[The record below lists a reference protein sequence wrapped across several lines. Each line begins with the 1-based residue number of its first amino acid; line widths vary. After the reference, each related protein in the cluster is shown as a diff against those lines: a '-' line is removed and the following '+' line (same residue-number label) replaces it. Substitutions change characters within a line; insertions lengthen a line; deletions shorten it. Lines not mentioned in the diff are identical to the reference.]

1 MNARQRRSANET
13 RSANS
18 GMAVPRSILLF
29 LLVPLARASVQTI
42 ESDEAFEATVMQDS
56 IVWGVLFNSASKG
69 EDSEAALGLI
79 ERLSTKMSAV
89 QFAVADVDSVKAFA
103 SEFNVRKRMVPRLLI
118 FNSRARQA
126 EMVPLKD
133 DLPAVEKLEEQ
144 VLGFLKENG
153 KNGEHKYKKTT
164 LAVGAPDAAKDE
176 V

>member
-1 MNARQRRSANET
+1 
-13 RSANS
+13 
-18 GMAVPRSILLF
+18 MAVPRSILLF

-69 EDSEAALGLI
+69 EDGEAAIGLI
-79 ERLSTKMSAV
+79 ERLSMKMSAV

-153 KNGEHKYKKTT
+153 KNDEHKYKKMT